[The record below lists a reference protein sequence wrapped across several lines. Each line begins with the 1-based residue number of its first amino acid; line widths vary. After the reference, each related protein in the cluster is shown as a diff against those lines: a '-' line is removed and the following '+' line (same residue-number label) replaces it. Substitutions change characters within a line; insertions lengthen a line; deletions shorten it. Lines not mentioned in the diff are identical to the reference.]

1 MLAALRT
8 AASRATRLPNI
19 SWSVPS
25 RCWLVD
31 NKPTS
36 GALVYTGKVTF
47 IPNGAKGFAVVEE
60 F

>member
-1 MLAALRT
+1 
-8 AASRATRLPNI
+8 
-19 SWSVPS
+19 
-25 RCWLVD
+25 VD